1 VSLVVGQDS
10 DGCGDPILVITVA
23 DTGIGIAPA
32 DHDRLFESFVQL
44 DSSLTREHG
53 GTGLGLALV
62 KRIIEMHGGQVT
74 VASTPGQGS
83 CFTLHLPCPTVTL
96 PPPSQKAPAPVLPA
110 TPSLPLKRS
119 ILVAEDNSANRN
131 LLVDLLRSLDYTVTT
146 AEDGQGVIMA
156 ALAHPPDL
164 ILMDVQMPGMDGLEA
179 MRYLR
184 TQANLSQ
191 VPIIALTALVMPG
204 DRERCL
210 QAGAT
215 DYLAKP
221 LQIEEL
227 TAMLRRLLSNQSLS

>member
-1 VSLVVGQDS
+1 
-10 DGCGDPILVITVA
+10 
-23 DTGIGIAPA
+23 
-32 DHDRLFESFVQL
+32 
-44 DSSLTREHG
+44 
-53 GTGLGLALV
+53 
-62 KRIIEMHGGQVT
+62 
-74 VASTPGQGS
+74 
-83 CFTLHLPCPTVTL
+83 
-96 PPPSQKAPAPVLPA
+96 
-110 TPSLPLKRS
+110 
-119 ILVAEDNSANRN
+119 
-131 LLVDLLRSLDYTVTT
+131 
-146 AEDGQGVIMA
+146 
-156 ALAHPPDL
+156 
-164 ILMDVQMPGMDGLEA
+164 MDVQMPGMDGLEA